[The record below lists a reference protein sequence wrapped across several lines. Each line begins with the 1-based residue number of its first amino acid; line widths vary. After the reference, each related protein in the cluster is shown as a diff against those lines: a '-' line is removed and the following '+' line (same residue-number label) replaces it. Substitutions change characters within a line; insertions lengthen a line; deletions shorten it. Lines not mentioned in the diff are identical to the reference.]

1 MKPENL
7 FFETSGLDQDHAQRL
22 TEEALKGADD
32 GELFMEHTLSE
43 SFSFD
48 NNTVV
53 SGSRLKLH
61 NPGQTI
67 WPLRK

>member
-7 FFETSGLDQDHAQRL
+7 FFYTSGLDKDHVQRL
-22 TEEALKGADD
+22 TEEALTGSDD

-48 NNTVV
+48 NNWLISNFSHV
-53 SGSRLKLH
+53 
-61 NPGQTI
+61 
-67 WPLRK
+67 